1 MYEIDRI
8 GRLTSVPTVRSCPV
22 CPWQIVS
29 DSAVLAE
36 MEQATHRITNH
47 ATLPERRR
55 VQRLVASYR
64 QILGNLPAHLL
75 VLMVQQVM
83 DTPATPATTP
93 AEVVSAA

>member
-1 MYEIDRI
+1 MHEIDRI
-8 GRLTSVPTVRSCPV
+8 GRLAPARSCPV

-47 ATLPERRR
+47 ATLPERR
-55 VQRLVASYR
+55 QIQHLITDYR
-64 QILGNLPAHLL
+64 QILGPLPAHLL

-83 DTPATPATTP
+83 DAPATTP

>member
-29 DSAVLAE
+29 DSHTLADL
-36 MEQATHRITNH
+36 EQATHRIDAH
-47 ATLPERRR
+47 ATLPERR
-55 VQRLVASYR
+55 QIQHLVTDYR
-64 QILGNLPAHLL
+64 QILGDLPTRLL
-75 VLMVQQVM
+75 VLAVAQVL
-83 DTPATPATTP
+83 DTPAP

>member
-47 ATLPERRR
+47 ATLPERR
-55 VQRLVASYR
+55 QIQHLITDYR

-83 DTPATPATTP
+83 DAPATTP

>member
-1 MYEIDRI
+1 MHEIDRT
-8 GRLTSVPTVRSCPV
+8 RLTSVPTVRSCPV
-22 CPWQIVS
+22 CPWQIVT
-29 DSAVLAE
+29 DSHTLADL
-36 MEQATHRITNH
+36 EQATHRITH
-47 ATLPERRR
+47 ATLPERR
-55 VQRLVASYR
+55 QIQHLITDYR

>member
-1 MYEIDRI
+1 MHARDRI

-36 MEQATHRITNH
+36 MEQATHRMAAH
-47 ATLPERRR
+47 ATLPER
-55 VQRLVASYR
+55 VQVQHLVAAYR
-64 QILGNLPAHLL
+64 QILGDLPTHLL
-75 VLMVQQVM
+75 VMAVAQVL
-83 DTPATPATTP
+83 DTPATTP

>member
-1 MYEIDRI
+1 MHARDRTA
-8 GRLTSVPTVRSCPV
+8 RLKTIPVVRDCPV

-36 MEQATHRITNH
+36 MEQATHRITH
-47 ATLPERRR
+47 ATLPERR
-55 VQRLVASYR
+55 QIQHLITDYR

-83 DTPATPATTP
+83 DAPATTP